1 MTGEK
6 TKRQLI
12 SSGSDFES
20 KIGFSRAVLDGKYIF
35 VSGTTGYNYE
45 TMSISDDLLE
55 QAEQCFQNIE
65 KVLKEAGSGL
75 DQIVRV
81 HYIFPKRED
90 FEPCWPIFNKYLG
103 ETRPAAPC
111 LLPI

>member
-1 MTGEK
+1 
-6 TKRQLI
+6 
-12 SSGSDFES
+12 
-20 KIGFSRAVLDGKYIF
+20 
-35 VSGTTGYNYE
+35 
-45 TMSISDDLLE
+45 MSISDDLLE

-103 ETRPAAPC
+103 ETRPAATMFVAD
-111 LLPI
+111 LMNEKMKLEVEVTARINDLIE